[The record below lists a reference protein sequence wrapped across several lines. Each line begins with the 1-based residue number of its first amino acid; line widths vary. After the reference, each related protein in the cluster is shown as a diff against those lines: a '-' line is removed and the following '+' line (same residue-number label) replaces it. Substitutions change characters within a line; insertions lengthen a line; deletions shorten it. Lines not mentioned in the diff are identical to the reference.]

1 MNLKL
6 TKIYFSVQDYLMILF
21 GTLLYGFGFN
31 AFILSNEIVT
41 GGVSGICALIFFAS
55 NGLIPVS
62 VSYFVINVALLVVAL
77 KILGLKF
84 LIKTIFGV
92 FSLSASLSLFE
103 WLLKGQPILHD
114 QPFMAIIIGAF
125 MCGAGLGLVFSAN
138 GSTGGTD
145 IIGAVINK
153 YKNISIGRILLF
165 CDFFIISSS
174 FFLFHNVDKIVFGFV
189 EMVISN
195 YVLDMV
201 LNGNRQSVQFLIFS
215 QKYDEIADRIIHELG
230 RGCTILDGE
239 GGYSRKPVK
248 VVVLLAKKSESV
260 SIFQIVSVH
269 KGGGDAELGQG
280 VLQQIVTTA
289 VDGLLSYDV
298 VTGLSQCLDG
308 VGDGSCTGSSS
319 QSSHAAFQSGNALL
333 EHILGG
339 VGQTAVD
346 VAGVCQTE
354 AVRSVLAVAEHIG
367 SGLVNGHCAGI
378 GRGIGLLLANVQ
390 LKGLKFIVRHCSIPL
405 SLNF

>member
-145 IIGAVINK
+145 II
-153 YKNISIGRILLF
+153 
-165 CDFFIISSS
+165 
-174 FFLFHNVDKIVFGFV
+174 
-189 EMVISN
+189 
-195 YVLDMV
+195 
-201 LNGNRQSVQFLIFS
+201 
-215 QKYDEIADRIIHELG
+215 
-230 RGCTILDGE
+230 LDGE

-260 SIFQIVSVH
+260 SIFRIVKRIDH
-269 KGGGDAELGQG
+269 QAF
-280 VLQQIVTTA
+280 I
-289 VDGLLSYDV
+289 
-298 VTGLSQCLDG
+298 
-308 VGDGSCTGSSS
+308 S
-319 QSSHAAFQSGNALL
+319 QS
-333 EHILGG
+333 
-339 VGQTAVD
+339 
-346 VAGVCQTE
+346 
-354 AVRSVLAVAEHIG
+354 
-367 SGLVNGHCAGI
+367 
-378 GRGIGLLLANVQ
+378 
-390 LKGLKFIVRHCSIPL
+390 IVRGVYGEGFDQIKT
-405 SLNF
+405 

>member
-1 MNLKL
+1 
-6 TKIYFSVQDYLMILF
+6 
-21 GTLLYGFGFN
+21 
-31 AFILSNEIVT
+31 
-41 GGVSGICALIFFAS
+41 
-55 NGLIPVS
+55 
-62 VSYFVINVALLVVAL
+62 
-77 KILGLKF
+77 
-84 LIKTIFGV
+84 
-92 FSLSASLSLFE
+92 
-103 WLLKGQPILHD
+103 
-114 QPFMAIIIGAF
+114 

-260 SIFQIVSVH
+260 SIFRI
-269 KGGGDAELGQG
+269 
-280 VLQQIVTTA
+280 
-289 VDGLLSYDV
+289 
-298 VTGLSQCLDG
+298 
-308 VGDGSCTGSSS
+308 
-319 QSSHAAFQSGNALL
+319 
-333 EHILGG
+333 
-339 VGQTAVD
+339 
-346 VAGVCQTE
+346 
-354 AVRSVLAVAEHIG
+354 
-367 SGLVNGHCAGI
+367 VNG
-378 GRGIGLLLANVQ
+378 
-390 LKGLKFIVRHCSIPL
+390 
-405 SLNF
+405 

>member
-125 MCGAGLGLVFSAN
+125 MCGAGLGWVFSAN

-215 QKYDEIADRIIHELG
+215 QKYDEIADRIIHDLG

-260 SIFQIVSVH
+260 SIFRIVKRIDH
-269 KGGGDAELGQG
+269 QAF
-280 VLQQIVTTA
+280 I
-289 VDGLLSYDV
+289 
-298 VTGLSQCLDG
+298 
-308 VGDGSCTGSSS
+308 S
-319 QSSHAAFQSGNALL
+319 QS
-333 EHILGG
+333 
-339 VGQTAVD
+339 
-346 VAGVCQTE
+346 
-354 AVRSVLAVAEHIG
+354 
-367 SGLVNGHCAGI
+367 
-378 GRGIGLLLANVQ
+378 
-390 LKGLKFIVRHCSIPL
+390 IVRGVYGEGFDQIKT
-405 SLNF
+405 